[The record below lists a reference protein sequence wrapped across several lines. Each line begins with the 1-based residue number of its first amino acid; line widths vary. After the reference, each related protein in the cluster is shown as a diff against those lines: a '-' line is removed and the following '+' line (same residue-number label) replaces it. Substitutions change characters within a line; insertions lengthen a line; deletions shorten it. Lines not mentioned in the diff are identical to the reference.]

1 MNCSFRNL
9 GQACE
14 FWGGIMRKGL
24 WVLHIFSGATSN
36 THSFETKH
44 SLANKGVNF
53 HSKLVQRISINLR
66 SNQAGK
72 IAVRS
77 QLIHRLRYFDSD
89 CSWDL
94 FSCEEAVA
102 TAFIIYCKPNNSRK
116 SGNAGEIKLCD
127 KWFGFFPLTI
137 MIWPEQPQLRDWGGA
152 LGLLIIHARQRL
164 KGRQRNRR
172 ERDET
177 ENMTGC

>member
-1 MNCSFRNL
+1 
-9 GQACE
+9 
-14 FWGGIMRKGL
+14 MRKGL

-44 SLANKGVNF
+44 SLANKGGNF
-53 HSKLVQRISINLR
+53 HSKLVQFISINLR

-77 QLIHRLRYFDSD
+77 QLIHSLRYFDSD

-94 FSCEEAVA
+94 LSCEEAVA
-102 TAFIIYCKPNNSRK
+102 TAFIIYCKSNNSRK

-127 KWFGFFPLTI
+127 K
-137 MIWPEQPQLRDWGGA
+137 
-152 LGLLIIHARQRL
+152 
-164 KGRQRNRR
+164 
-172 ERDET
+172 
-177 ENMTGC
+177 